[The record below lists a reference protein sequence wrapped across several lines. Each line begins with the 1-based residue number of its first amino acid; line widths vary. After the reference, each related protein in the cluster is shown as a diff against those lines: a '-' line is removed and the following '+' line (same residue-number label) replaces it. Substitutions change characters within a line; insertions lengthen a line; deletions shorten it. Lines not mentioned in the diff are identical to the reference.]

1 MSMELVKTEQSPE
14 QQQITIPDVLP
25 VLPLPDMVVFPY
37 MILPLF
43 VNRDRSAKAVDQALA
58 ENRMIMLVSQ
68 KNPNVDEPKAADL
81 HDFGTVSVIMRMLK
95 LPDGRVRILVQ
106 GFSRAKVEYFDETQ
120 PYTTAKIQPKTETQ
134 VTVVTPEI
142 EAVIRNVKSSLER
155 MVTLGK
161 NLSPDLVAIA
171 TNLDD
176 PGRLADLV
184 ASNLDLK
191 VDKAQEVLE
200 LIDPVDRLR
209 RVNELMTKETEVLEI
224 QNEINTQA
232 RGEMDK
238 TQREFYLR
246 QQMKAIQQEL
256 GEGNELQE
264 EIEQYREKIK
274 KAKMP
279 KDVQE
284 ETERQLGRLE
294 RMHPDAAE
302 TATLR
307 NFLDWMVTLPWSKS
321 TKDLLD
327 LKKAQ
332 KILDEDHYG
341 LEKIKD
347 RIIEH
352 LAVRKLKKDSKGPIL
367 CFVGPPGVGKTSLGK
382 SIARALGRKFVRMSL
397 GGVHDEAEIRG
408 HRRTYVGAMPGR
420 VIQSIHQAGTN
431 NPVFMMDEVD
441 KIGSDFRGDPSS
453 ALLEVLD
460 PEQNFAFRDN
470 YLGVPFD
477 LSNVMFVTTANM
489 LDPIQPAF
497 RDRMEIIQLSG
508 YTEEE
513 KLEIAK
519 RHLIPKQIQVHGLKK
534 NQIQFSDEGV
544 RAIINQYT
552 QEAGLRNLEREIAAV
567 CRKAAKQIA
576 TGEKGVRKIHTDN
589 LDQFL
594 GRPKIIQEELLKRDQ
609 VGVAT
614 GLAWTPVGGDILFVE
629 ATSMKGRGALTLTGQ
644 LGDVMKE
651 SAHAALSYA
660 RSHAKEF
667 GISDDFFA
675 KHDIHVHVPEGAI
688 PKDGPSAGVTMATAI
703 LSLLTGK
710 AVHRKIAMTGEI
722 TLRGE
727 VLPVGGIKEKVL
739 AARRAKISTVI
750 LPSLNKRDLEDV
762 NETIRKEM
770 RFIFVDDVKSV
781 FKAALLEGK
790 KPEKVVRRAR
800 RLRKG
805 AEAHV

>member
-1 MSMELVKTEQSPE
+1 M
-14 QQQITIPDVLP
+14 
-25 VLPLPDMVVFPY
+25 
-37 MILPLF
+37 
-43 VNRDRSAKAVDQALA
+43 
-58 ENRMIMLVSQ
+58 
-68 KNPNVDEPKAADL
+68 
-81 HDFGTVSVIMRMLK
+81 
-95 LPDGRVRILVQ
+95 
-106 GFSRAKVEYFDETQ
+106 
-120 PYTTAKIQPKTETQ
+120 
-134 VTVVTPEI
+134 
-142 EAVIRNVKSSLER
+142 
-155 MVTLGK
+155 
-161 NLSPDLVAIA
+161 
-171 TNLDD
+171 
-176 PGRLADLV
+176 
-184 ASNLDLK
+184 
-191 VDKAQEVLE
+191 
-200 LIDPVDRLR
+200 
-209 RVNELMTKETEVLEI
+209 EVLEI
-224 QNEINTQA
+224 QNDINTQA

-238 TQREFYLR
+238 NQREFYLR
-246 QQMKAIQQEL
+246 QQLKAIQQEL

-264 EIEQYREKIK
+264 EVELYRVKIK

-279 KDVQE
+279 QE
-284 ETERQLGRLE
+284 VAEEAERQLSRLE

-307 NFLDWMVTLPWSKS
+307 NYLDWMIQLPWSKS
-321 TKDLLD
+321 TKDNLD

-332 KILDEDHYG
+332 KILDEDHFG

-352 LAVRKLKKDSKGPIL
+352 LAVRKLKKDTKGPIL

-382 SIARALGRKFVRMSL
+382 SVARALGRKFVRMSL

-420 VIQSIHQAGTN
+420 IIQNIVQAGTN

-441 KIGSDFRGDPSS
+441 KIGADFRGDPSS

-477 LSNVMFVTTANM
+477 LSNVMFITTANM

-497 RDRMEIIQLSG
+497 RDRMEIISLSG

-513 KLEIAK
+513 KVEIAK
-519 RHLIPKQIQVHGLKK
+519 RHLIPKQTAEHGLKSS
-534 NQIQFSDEGV
+534 QIQFTDDGI

-552 QEAGLRNLEREIAAV
+552 QEAGLRNLEREIASI
-567 CRKAAKQIA
+567 CRKVAKQVAI
-576 TGEKGVRKIHTDN
+576 GEKKVRKIHTDN
-589 LDQFL
+589 LDKFL
-594 GRPKIIQEELLKRDQ
+594 GRPKVFQDELLKRDQ
-609 VGVAT
+609 IGVAT

-629 ATSMKGRGALTLTGQ
+629 ATAMRGRGGLTLTGQ

-651 SAHAALSYA
+651 SAQAALSYA

-667 GISDDFFA
+667 GIPEDFFA

-688 PKDGPSAGVTMATAI
+688 PKDGPSAGVTMATAM

-739 AARRAKISTVI
+739 AARRAKIDTVI
-750 LPSLNKRDLEDV
+750 LPALNRRDLEDV

-770 RFIFVDDVKSV
+770 KFIFVDDVKSV
-781 FKAALLEGK
+781 FKAALLAN
-790 KPEKVVRRAR
+790 KPAKVVRGPR

-805 AEAHV
+805 AEVAV

>member
-1 MSMELVKTEQSPE
+1 MSMELVKTEQSRPDRDDQE
-14 QQQITIPDVLP
+14 PKIPDTLP
-25 VLPLPDMVVFPY
+25 VLPLTDSVVFPY
-37 MILPLF
+37 MIAPLF
-43 VNRDRSAKAVDQALA
+43 VSRERSIKAVDQSLA
-58 ENRMIMLVSQ
+58 ESRMIMLVTQ
-68 KNPNVDEPKAADL
+68 KNPAVDDPKAADL

-120 PYTTAKIQPKTETQ
+120 PYLVAKVMPKAEVESVAESVEQ
-134 VTVVTPEI
+134 
-142 EAVIRNVKSSLER
+142 EALIRNVKSAIEKA
-155 MVTLGK
+155 VALGK
-161 NLSPDLVAIA
+161 NLSQDLVAII
-171 TNLDD
+171 TSIND

-191 VDKAQEVLE
+191 AEKAQEILE
-200 LIDPVDRLR
+200 LVDPSERLR
-209 RVNELMTKETEVLEI
+209 QVHNLITKELEVLEV
-224 QNEINTQA
+224 QNDITSQA
-232 RGEMDK
+232 RGEIDRS
-238 TQREFYLR
+238 QREFYLR

-264 EIEQYREKIK
+264 EINLYRRKIR
-274 KAKMP
+274 KAKLP
-279 KDVQE
+279 QE
-284 ETERQLGRLE
+284 AAEEAERQVSRLE

-302 TATLR
+302 TATIR
-307 NFLDWMVTLPWSKS
+307 NYLDWMVSLPWSKS
-321 TKDLLD
+321 TKDNLD

-347 RIIEH
+347 RIVEH

-441 KIGSDFRGDPSS
+441 KIGADFRGDPSS

-489 LDPIQPAF
+489 LDTIQPAF

-508 YTEEE
+508 YTEQE
-513 KLEIAK
+513 KLEISK
-519 RHLIPKQIQVHGLKK
+519 RHLIPKQTAEHGLKSS
-534 NQIQFSDEGV
+534 QIQFTDDGI

-552 QEAGLRNLEREIAAV
+552 QEAGLRNLEREIASI
-567 CRKAAKQIA
+567 CRKVAKQVAI
-576 TGEKGVRKIHTDN
+576 GEKKVRKIHTDN
-589 LDQFL
+589 IDKFL
-594 GRPKIIQEELLKRDQ
+594 VRPKVFQDELLKRDQ
-609 VGVAT
+609 IGVAIV
-614 GLAWTPVGGDILFVE
+614 LAWTPVGVDILFVE
-629 ATSMKGRGALTLTGQ
+629 AAVMRRRGGLTLTGQ

-651 SAHAALSYA
+651 SAQAALSYA

-667 GISDDFFA
+667 GIKEDFF
-675 KHDIHVHVPEGAI
+675 E
-688 PKDGPSAGVTMATAI
+688 
-703 LSLLTGK
+703 
-710 AVHRKIAMTGEI
+710 
-722 TLRGE
+722 
-727 VLPVGGIKEKVL
+727 
-739 AARRAKISTVI
+739 
-750 LPSLNKRDLEDV
+750 
-762 NETIRKEM
+762 
-770 RFIFVDDVKSV
+770 
-781 FKAALLEGK
+781 
-790 KPEKVVRRAR
+790 
-800 RLRKG
+800 
-805 AEAHV
+805 

>member
-1 MSMELVKTEQSPE
+1 MGMEIVKADQSPE
-14 QQQITIPDVLP
+14 QQQFSIPDVLP
-25 VLPLPDMVVFPY
+25 VLPLPDVVVFPY
-37 MILPLF
+37 MIVPLF

-58 ENRMIMLVSQ
+58 ENRMVLLVSQ
-68 KNPNVDEPKAADL
+68 KDAGVDDPKGDDL
-81 HDFGTVSVIMRMLK
+81 YNFGTVSVIMRMLK

-106 GFSRAKVEYFDETQ
+106 GFSRAKVESFDESK
-120 PYTTAKIQPKTETQ
+120 PYLTAKVQPKTEPQ
-134 VTVVTPEI
+134 VLATTPEL
-142 EAVIRNVKSSLER
+142 EALVRNVKSSLEK
-155 MVTLGK
+155 MVSLGK
-161 NLSPDLVAIA
+161 NISTDFVAIA
-171 TNLDD
+171 SNLDD

-200 LIDPVDRLR
+200 LLDPVERLR
-209 RVNELMTKETEVLEI
+209 RVHALMAKETEVLEI
-224 QNEINTQA
+224 QNDINTQA

-238 TQREFYLR
+238 SQREFYLR

-264 EIEQYREKIK
+264 EIEQYRTKIK

-279 KDVQE
+279 KEVAE
-284 ETERQLGRLE
+284 EAERQLGRLE

-307 NFLDWMVTLPWSKS
+307 NYLDWMVSLPWAKS
-321 TKDLLD
+321 TKDNLD

-332 KILDEDHYG
+332 IILDEDHYG
-341 LEKIKD
+341 LDKVKE
-347 RIIEH
+347 RIVEH

-420 VIQSIHQAGTN
+420 VIQSISQAGTN

-441 KIGSDFRGDPSS
+441 KIGADFRGDPSS

-470 YLGVPFD
+470 YLNVPFD

-519 RHLIPKQIQVHGLKK
+519 RHLIPKQIEQHGLKK
-534 NQIQFSDEGV
+534 SQINFTDEGI
-544 RAIINQYT
+544 RSMINLYT

-567 CRKAAKQIA
+567 CRKVAKQVA
-576 TGEKGVRKIHTDN
+576 TGEKKVRKIHTDN

-594 GRPKIIQEELLKRDQ
+594 GRPKI
-609 VGVAT
+609 
-614 GLAWTPVGGDILFVE
+614 F
-629 ATSMKGRGALTLTGQ
+629 
-644 LGDVMKE
+644 
-651 SAHAALSYA
+651 
-660 RSHAKEF
+660 
-667 GISDDFFA
+667 
-675 KHDIHVHVPEGAI
+675 
-688 PKDGPSAGVTMATAI
+688 
-703 LSLLTGK
+703 
-710 AVHRKIAMTGEI
+710 
-722 TLRGE
+722 
-727 VLPVGGIKEKVL
+727 
-739 AARRAKISTVI
+739 
-750 LPSLNKRDLEDV
+750 
-762 NETIRKEM
+762 
-770 RFIFVDDVKSV
+770 
-781 FKAALLEGK
+781 
-790 KPEKVVRRAR
+790 
-800 RLRKG
+800 
-805 AEAHV
+805 

>member
-1 MSMELVKTEQSPE
+1 MDMELVKAEQSPE

-25 VLPLPDMVVFPY
+25 VLPMPDMVVFPY
-37 MILPLF
+37 MIVPLF
-43 VNRDRSAKAVDQALA
+43 VNRERSTKAVDQALA

-68 KNPNVDEPKAADL
+68 KDPNVDDPKASDL
-81 HDFGTVSVIMRMLK
+81 YDFGTVSIIMRMLK
-95 LPDGRVRILVQ
+95 MPDGRVRILVQ
-106 GFSRAKVEYFDETQ
+106 GFSRAQVEFFDETQ
-120 PYTTAKIQPKTETQ
+120 PYITAKVSPKTETQ
-134 VTVVTPEI
+134 VTPMTAEL
-142 EAVIRNVKSSLER
+142 EAIIRNVKSSLER
-155 MVTLGK
+155 MVSLGK
-161 NLSPDLVAIA
+161 NISPDLVAIA
-171 TNLDD
+171 ANLDD

-184 ASNLDLK
+184 ASNLDMK
-191 VDKAQEVLE
+191 VDKAQEVLQ
-200 LIDPVDRLR
+200 LIEPIERLR
-209 RVNELMTKETEVLEI
+209 RVHQLMAKETEVLEI
-224 QNEINTQA
+224 QNDINTQA

-238 TQREFYLR
+238 SQREFYLR

-264 EIEQYREKIK
+264 EIEQYREKVK

-279 KDVQE
+279 KEVQE
-284 ETERQLGRLE
+284 EAERQLGRLE

-307 NFLDWMVTLPWSKS
+307 NYLDWMVQLPWTKA
-321 TKDLLD
+321 TKDNLD

-408 HRRTYVGAMPGR
+408 HRRTYVGALPGR

-441 KIGSDFRGDPSS
+441 KIGADFRGDPSS

-497 RDRMEIIQLSG
+497 RDRMEIISLSG

-513 KLEIAK
+513 KVEIAK
-519 RHLIPKQIQVHGLKK
+519 RHLIPKQVEEHGLKK
-534 NQIQFSDEGV
+534 TQIQFTDEGI
-544 RAIINQYT
+544 RAMINLYT
-552 QEAGLRNLEREIAAV
+552 QEAGLRNLEREIARV
-567 CRKAAKQIA
+567 CRKVAKQVA
-576 TGEKGVRKIHTDN
+576 TGEKKVRKIHTDN

-594 GRPKIIQEELLKRDQ
+594 GRPKVFQEELLKRDQ

-614 GLAWTPVGGDILFVE
+614 GLAWTPVGGDVLFVE
-629 ATSMKGRGALTLTGQ
+629 ATAMRGRGMLTLTGQ

-660 RSHAKEF
+660 RSHAREL
-667 GISDDFFA
+667 GISEDFFG

-739 AARRAKISTVI
+739 AARRAKSDTVI
-750 LPSLNKRDLEDV
+750 LPALNKRDLEDV

-770 RFIFVDDVKSV
+770 KFVFVDDVKSV
-781 FKAALLEGK
+781 FKAALLETK
-790 KPEKVVRRAR
+790 KPGKTTRGPR
-800 RLRKG
+800 RLRKS
-805 AEAHV
+805 AEAIV

>member
-1 MSMELVKTEQSPE
+1 MNIEEPSRLVDFIASSLPSLSTADKQDTLE
-14 QQQITIPDVLP
+14 TTDV
-25 VLPLPDMVVFPY
+25 
-37 MILPLF
+37 
-43 VNRDRSAKAVDQALA
+43 
-58 ENRMIMLVSQ
+58 
-68 KNPNVDEPKAADL
+68 
-81 HDFGTVSVIMRMLK
+81 
-95 LPDGRVRILVQ
+95 RVRLEKVNQHLAKELEVQ
-106 GFSRAKVEYFDETQ
+106 QLRN
-120 PYTTAKIQPKTETQ
+120 KIQ
-134 VTVVTPEI
+134 
-142 EAVIRNVKSSLER
+142 S
-155 MVTLGK
+155 
-161 NLSPDLVAIA
+161 
-171 TNLDD
+171 
-176 PGRLADLV
+176 
-184 ASNLDLK
+184 
-191 VDKAQEVLE
+191 EVQ
-200 LIDPVDRLR
+200 DR
-209 RVNELMTKETEVLEI
+209 V
-224 QNEINTQA
+224 QQ
-232 RGEMDK
+232 
-238 TQREFYLR
+238 TQREYYLR
-246 QQMKAIQQEL
+246 EQIKAIQKEL
-256 GEGNELQE
+256 GEQDEGARDTEDLKQK
-264 EIEQYREKIK
+264 IESAGMPDEVK
-274 KAKMP
+274 KEALK
-279 KDVQE
+279 E
-284 ETERQLGRLE
+284 LGRLS
-294 RMHPDAAE
+294 RMSPMAADYSV
-302 TATLR
+302 TR
-307 NFLDWMVTLPWSKS
+307 NYIEWMVSLPWSKS
-321 TKDLLD
+321 TKDNLD

-382 SIARALGRKFVRMSL
+382 SIARALGRKFVRISL

-420 VIQSIHQAGTN
+420 IIQSIHQAGTN

-441 KIGSDFRGDPSS
+441 KIGADFRGDPSS

-477 LSNVMFVTTANM
+477 LSNVMFITTGNM

-497 RDRMEIIQLSG
+497 RDRMEIISLSG

-513 KLEIAK
+513 KVEIAK
-519 RHLIPKQIQVHGLKK
+519 RHLIPKQIEEHGLKK
-534 NQIQFSDEGV
+534 DQIQFSDEGI
-544 RAIINQYT
+544 RAIINLYT
-552 QEAGLRNLEREIAAV
+552 QEAGLRNLEREIASV
-567 CRKAAKQIA
+567 CRKVARQVAS
-576 TGEKGVRKIHTDN
+576 GEKKVRKIHTDN

-594 GRPKIIQEELLKRDQ
+594 GRPKVFQDELLKRDQ
-609 VGVAT
+609 IGVAT

-629 ATSMKGRGALTLTGQ
+629 ATAMKGRGALTLTGQ

-667 GISDDFFA
+667 GIDENFFG
-675 KHDIHVHVPEGAI
+675 KHDIHIHVPEGSI
-688 PKDGPSAGVTMATAI
+688 PKDGPSAGVTMAAAM

-739 AARRAKISTVI
+739 AARRAKIDTVI

-762 NETIRKEM
+762 NEPIRKEM
-770 RFIFVDDVKSV
+770 KFVLVDDVKSV
-781 FKAALLEGK
+781 FKAALLENK
-790 KPEKVVRRAR
+790 KPAKVVRGPR

-805 AEAHV
+805 VEALV

>member
-1 MSMELVKTEQSPE
+1 MSMELVKAEQSPE
-14 QQQITIPDVLP
+14 QQQVTIPDVLP
-25 VLPLPDMVVFPY
+25 VLPLPDLVVFPY
-37 MILPLF
+37 MIVPLF
-43 VNRDRSAKAVDQALA
+43 VNRERSAKAVDQALA
-58 ENRMIMLVSQ
+58 ENRMILLASQ
-68 KNPNVDEPKAADL
+68 KDSAADDPKAEDL
-81 HDFGTVSVIMRMLK
+81 YDFGTVAVIMRMLK

-106 GFSRAKVEYFDETQ
+106 GFSRAKVESFDDSK
-120 PYTTAKIQPKTETQ
+120 PYITAKVQPKTEPQ
-134 VTVVTPEI
+134 VIPMTPQV
-142 EAVIRNVKSSLER
+142 EALIRNVKSSLEK
-155 MVTLGK
+155 MVSLGK
-161 NLSPDLVAIA
+161 NISADLVAIA
-171 TNLDD
+171 SNLDD
-176 PGRLADLV
+176 PGRLSDLV

-200 LIDPVDRLR
+200 LLDPVERLR
-209 RVNELMTKETEVLEI
+209 RVHDLMAKETEVLQI
-224 QNEINTQA
+224 QNDINTQA

-238 TQREFYLR
+238 SQREFYLR

-264 EIEQYREKIK
+264 EVEQYRSKIR

-279 KDVQE
+279 KEVAE
-284 ETERQLGRLE
+284 EAERQLSRLE

-307 NFLDWMVTLPWSKS
+307 NYLDWMVSLPWAKS
-321 TKDLLD
+321 TKDNLD

-332 KILDEDHYG
+332 IILDEDHYG
-341 LEKIKD
+341 LDKIKD
-347 RIIEH
+347 RIVEH

-441 KIGSDFRGDPSS
+441 KIGADFRGDPSS

-460 PEQNFAFRDN
+460 PEQNHSFRDN

-477 LSNVMFVTTANM
+477 LSNVMFITTANM

-519 RHLIPKQIQVHGLKK
+519 RHLIPKQVAEHGLKK
-534 NQIQFSDEGV
+534 THIQFTDEGI
-544 RAIINQYT
+544 RAIINLYT

-567 CRKAAKQIA
+567 CRKVAKQVA
-576 TGEKGVRKIHTDN
+576 TGEKKVRKIHTDN

-594 GRPKIIQEELLKRDQ
+594 GRPKVFQEELLKRDQ

-614 GLAWTPVGGDILFVE
+614 GLAWTPVGGDVLFVE
-629 ATSMKGRGALTLTGQ
+629 ATAKKGRGGLTLTGQ
-644 LGDVMKE
+644 LGEVMKE
-651 SAHAALSYA
+651 SAQAALSYA

-667 GISDDFFA
+667 GIREDFFS
-675 KHDIHVHVPEGAI
+675 KNDIHVHVPEGAI

-739 AARRAKISTVI
+739 AARRAKIDTVI

-762 NETIRKEM
+762 NETIRNEM
-770 RFIFVDDVKSV
+770 KFVFVDDIKSV
-781 FKAALLEGK
+781 FKAALLETKRPGR
-790 KPEKVVRRAR
+790 VVRGPR

-805 AEAHV
+805 VEATV